1 MCACVYVCVCVLC
14 GGETRGG
21 GGVACAQ
28 TTRACSAA
36 VQSAES
42 CEKSS
47 ERKPCSPCDPMSL
60 WHQAPAGPWGARNRA
75 PTSARIGAG
84 AQSGAQDQGWPQSL
98 CSQRWPGTW
107 DQGHLS

>member
-1 MCACVYVCVCVLC
+1 MCLCVCVCLC
-14 GGETRGG
+14 VVWGETPGG

-28 TTRACSAA
+28 TTRACSAT

-47 ERKPCSPCDPMSL
+47 ERKPCSPSDPMSL

-75 PTSARIGAG
+75 PTSARIGVG